1 MVSKIFETECF
12 FNLFLEVLAIRTI
25 KIRIGENNWD
35 MKTTGK
41 VRKDCYFL
49 NTRSLCFVFIKKL
62 FNHSGVFSNV
72 LLDFYSL
79 DDK

>member
-1 MVSKIFETECF
+1 MVLTYSCPLEQLKFE
-12 FNLFLEVLAIRTI
+12 LEKVI
-25 KIRIGENNWD
+25 EN

-49 NTRSLCFVFIKKL
+49 NVRSLCFVFIKKL
-62 FNHSGVFSNV
+62 FNHSAVFSNV